1 MRLPPPRRSPPR
13 RTARR
18 STTASATSSR
28 SRSPAPRPARS
39 SIRSTPVR
47 SRPRRGSP
55 SSRATSGRTA
65 PGWWRSCSARRSS
78 TSCSRRGSAS
88 ASCSSSTPRRTPLRR
103 SRGPS
108 ASERRRPGPS
118 PSRPDPG
125 HLPETHSGF
134 GLLYPAPGDLRHRR
148 KLHQGRLVHRGLP
161 GGLHP
166 PEAGRA
172 RLRDRGAALHRP
184 GRLHRL
190 RRLRRGVSGGRDL
203 PGLRGAREV
212 RLRARPERGVLL
224 RPRNRRA
231 HRGVMQRRGPRV
243 AIVGAGPAGAFAAA
257 ALLRARGDA
266 EIDLFERLPTPWG
279 LLRGGVAPDHQEIKR
294 LEDTFDRETLER
306 GCRFLGNVE
315 VGVDI
320 SHAELM
326 RGYAAVIYATGAQ
339 TDKSLGIPGEDLPGS
354 RAATEFVGWYNGHPD
369 YRDLD
374 FDLSVE
380 RAVVIGNGNVAAD
393 VTRILTLSLA
403 ELKRT
408 DVADHAL
415 EALRE
420 SRIREVVVLGRR
432 GPAQAA
438 FTSAELR
445 ELGRLDGV
453 DTRVDP
459 AEIELDP
466 VSREWLEAEG
476 TFKARKNVE
485 LLREIASRPPDPTAE
500 RRIVL
505 RFLRSPVEIRG
516 AADGVQAVDV
526 RRNEIVRADDGT
538 LRAKAV
544 GDEVETTECGLVL
557 RSVGYRAV
565 PLPDVPF
572 EERRFVL
579 PNDRGRVLTPEGDPL
594 PGVYTVGWIKRGPT
608 GILGTNKRDAQETIA
623 CLVEDL
629 RADALA
635 PPAPD
640 AAEEIDAL
648 LAERCRGLVT
658 VEGWRTIDGQEVER
672 GRADDRPRVKL
683 ASREELLDAANA
695 APHA

>member
-1 MRLPPPRRSPPR
+1 MSRLILPLNGFGTVSAPGIEVSSDLREPPGERGSPTRGDRAARRRSPG
-13 RTARR
+13 
-18 STTASATSSR
+18 AT
-28 SRSPAPRPARS
+28 PWAHPP
-39 SIRSTPVR
+39 
-47 SRPRRGSP
+47 
-55 SSRATSGRTA
+55 
-65 PGWWRSCSARRSS
+65 
-78 TSCSRRGSAS
+78 
-88 ASCSSSTPRRTPLRR
+88 
-103 SRGPS
+103 
-108 ASERRRPGPS
+108 ERRPP
-118 PSRPDPG
+118 
-125 HLPETHSGF
+125 F
-134 GLLYPAPGDLRHRR
+134 GSLYPPTGDLRHRR
-148 KLHQGRLVHRGLP
+148 QLHQGRLVHRGLP

-166 PEAGRA
+166 PQAGRA
-172 RLRDRGAALHRP
+172 RLRDRRAALHRP
-184 GRLHRL
+184 RRLHRL
-190 RRLRRGVSGGRDL
+190 RRVRRGMPGGRDL

-212 RLRARPERGVLL
+212 RLRARAERRVL
-224 RPRNRRA
+224 RRSRHRRA
-231 HRGVMQRRGPRV
+231 HRGVMGRRGPRV

-257 ALLRARGDA
+257 SLLRARGDA
-266 EIDLFERLPTPWG
+266 EIDIYERLPTPWG

-294 LEDTFDRETLER
+294 LEDTFDRETLRR

-315 VGVDI
+315 VGADV

-326 RGYAAVIYATGAQ
+326 RHYAAVIYATGAQ

-369 YRDLD
+369 YRDLE

-393 VTRILTLSLA
+393 VTRILTLSLD
-403 ELKRT
+403 ELERT

-415 EALRE
+415 ESLRE

-459 AEIELDP
+459 AEIELDA
-466 VSREWLEAEG
+466 VSREWLEQEG
-476 TFKARKNVE
+476 TFTARKNVE
-485 LLREIASRPPDPTAE
+485 LLHEIASRPPDPTAE

-516 AADGVQAVDV
+516 GAGGVQAVGV
-526 RRNEIVRADDGT
+526 ARNEIVRAEDGT
-538 LRAKAV
+538 LRARPV
-544 GDEVETTECGLVL
+544 GDEVETIECGLVL

-579 PNDRGRVLTPEGDPL
+579 PNERGRVLTPEGDPL

-608 GILGTNKRDAQETIA
+608 GILGTNKRDAQETLA